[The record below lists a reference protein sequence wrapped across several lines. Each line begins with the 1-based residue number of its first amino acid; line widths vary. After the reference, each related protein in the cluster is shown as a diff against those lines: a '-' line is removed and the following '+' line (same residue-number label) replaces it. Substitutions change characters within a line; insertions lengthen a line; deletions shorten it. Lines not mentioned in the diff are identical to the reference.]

1 MTWEERK
8 ERMPTL
14 SQKNLPQRN
23 VCTVTLST
31 IKNSVGGKVLGGVG
45 MRLHNIFSFERAK
58 CEMPVADP
66 AMKII
71 LWTEKRGSFTDI

>member
-1 MTWEERK
+1 MGRK
-8 ERMPTL
+8 KGENAHLVSKEFTTEKCVY
-14 SQKNLPQRN
+14 SD
-23 VCTVTLST
+23 
-31 IKNSVGGKVLGGVG
+31 IIYDNSVGGKVLGGVG